1 MAEKKSKNPAAKA
14 SKKGKKLSSKKEL
27 SKAKTLMPM
36 ATLRGGFPG
45 RS

>member
-1 MAEKKSKNPAAKA
+1 MAEKKVKKQG

-45 RS
+45 RG

>member
-1 MAEKKSKNPAAKA
+1 MAAKKVKKPVA
-14 SKKGKKLSSKKEL
+14 KGSTKGKKLSSKKEL

-36 ATLRGGFPG
+36 ATLRGGFLG